1 MSVEFQ
7 DYYQVLG
14 VARDASAKEI
24 QAAFR
29 KLARKHHPDV
39 NKASDAEKQ
48 FKRINEAYEVL
59 KDPEKRKKYDQL
71 GADWKSGQEY
81 TAQPGWQNAGQDQG
95 GFGQGGQGDFSD
107 FFDMFFGR
115 SGKGQQNPF
124 SQGRRKW
131 SVKGE
136 DQEAEL
142 AVTLEEAYHGAE
154 KAVQMKVLQ
163 EQADG
168 TVKEV
173 QKKYQLKI
181 PRGIAEGKRI
191 LLRGQGAQG
200 SNGGPAGDLYFKI
213 RYAPHHKFAVQ
224 GIDLTT
230 EIAISPW
237 EATLGGKVAV
247 PTLDGMVMMNI
258 PQGTDSGRKFRL
270 RGKGMPTLQASGDLL
285 VAVKIV
291 VPKRLNDEEKELMAQ
306 LARVSEFQPRGEG
319 GA

>member
-71 GADWKSGQEY
+71 GADWKGGQEY
-81 TAQPGWQNAGQDQG
+81 TAQPGWQGG
-95 GFGQGGQGDFSD
+95 GFGQGAEQGDFSD

-115 SGKGQQNPF
+115 AGKSQQNPF
-124 SQGRRKW
+124 SQGRRNW

-163 EQADG
+163 EQPNG

-173 QKKYQLKI
+173 LKKFQLKI
-181 PRGIAEGKRI
+181 PKGIAEGKRI
-191 LLRGQGAQG
+191 LLRGQGTPG
-200 SNGGPAGDLYFKI
+200 SNGGPPGDLYFKI
-213 RYAPHHKFAVQ
+213 RYAPHHKFSVQ
-224 GIDLTT
+224 GTDLTT
-230 EIAISPW
+230 EVAISPW

-247 PTLDGMVMMNI
+247 PTLEGMVMMNI

-270 RGKGMPTLQASGDLL
+270 RGKGMPTLEANGDLL
-285 VAVKIV
+285 VSVKIV
-291 VPKRLNDEEKELMAQ
+291 VPKRLSDEEKELMAQ